1 MLITDNNKKEY
12 RYETEDHVLTI
23 YKDDI
28 PEGLEYLDIAEESFA
43 AKAGEDGYYVI
54 SDCDGHGSAIC
65 RFNEKNDGERIYKQN
80 LMPVFGVK
88 KKDKCTLIIA
98 EGFKYE
104 LSLVYG
110 VKNNEYYIYPRFYL
124 HGKQPYENITIRF
137 IQLPK
142 ECGYSEMAVEYR
154 KYKLLR
160 GDCVPLKEKI
170 EKRAV
175 LKYAMEAPEIRIRLG
190 WKEVPPKI
198 LEQTEENEPEMKV
211 VCTFERVMDIVDELK
226 KQGVEKAQLCLVG
239 WNISGHD
246 GRYPD
251 IFPVDERLGGEEKLK
266 ELIQYAKKNGYQI
279 VCHTNSSDCYS
290 ISKRFKDDIVI
301 KEADGSLSVNETSWS
316 GGRVYH
322 LCPVKAYEYAMED
335 FPKIKELGFEGLHY
349 IDVLSTVALRN
360 CFDANHPCNS
370 KQSLEYYEKIMKK
383 CHEEFGGF
391 ASEGTFDFT
400 AKYLDYGLY
409 AVYSLIDDEF
419 IDESIPFWEI
429 VYHGIILY
437 NPMTNTINY
446 TIKDK
451 KYELNLI
458 EYGGRPAFYFYSK
471 HTTKG
476 EKGADWLGKEDLLC
490 DTDEQLEYSV
500 SKIKEAADTY
510 NEYKHLQ
517 TVFIDKHE
525 KIDDNIYMVTYSD
538 GTKICCN
545 YSNNTVDK
553 V

>member
-190 WKEVPPKI
+190 WKEVPPRI

-301 KEADGSLSVNETSWS
+301 KEADGSLSVHETSWS

>member
-190 WKEVPPKI
+190 WKEVPPRI

>member
-1 MLITDNNKKEY
+1 
-12 RYETEDHVLTI
+12 
-23 YKDDI
+23 
-28 PEGLEYLDIAEESFA
+28 
-43 AKAGEDGYYVI
+43 
-54 SDCDGHGSAIC
+54 
-65 RFNEKNDGERIYKQN
+65 
-80 LMPVFGVK
+80 
-88 KKDKCTLIIA
+88 
-98 EGFKYE
+98 
-104 LSLVYG
+104 
-110 VKNNEYYIYPRFYL
+110 
-124 HGKQPYENITIRF
+124 
-137 IQLPK
+137 
-142 ECGYSEMAVEYR
+142 
-154 KYKLLR
+154 
-160 GDCVPLKEKI
+160 
-170 EKRAV
+170 
-175 LKYAMEAPEIRIRLG
+175 MEAPEIRIRLG
-190 WKEVPPKI
+190 WKEVPPRI